1 MITVG
6 GCAAPTSGNV
16 GGDADEAFTVS
27 VHQSRSNVAA
37 RQLSLALTNTS
48 EARIEITAARF
59 RSNQF
64 LSDAVWQKGST
75 TIRPGV
81 TADLP
86 VTLPAADCSATNPE
100 AVVEVTYRPVA
111 DPASEVAGEGS
122 GEGDSRT
129 VFLTPK
135 DPLGQLDP
143 LFAADC
149 LRDTAARVASIA
161 ATTAPRIVSGGER
174 LIAELDLTITPT
186 DDRGSLA
193 VRAVTGTTLFTQLEP
208 ATGAP
213 ADRREVDVAVR
224 ADAPPSVLTLHLAPS
239 RCDPHAIAEDKLGT
253 VFPLEVEVAGGTGE
267 SGGLRTGIVSVAA
280 ADEVRAL
287 LYAFVDEACEW

>member
-1 MITVG
+1 
-6 GCAAPTSGNV
+6 
-16 GGDADEAFTVS
+16 
-27 VHQSRSNVAA
+27 
-37 RQLSLALTNTS
+37 
-48 EARIEITAARF
+48 
-59 RSNQF
+59 
-64 LSDAVWQKGST
+64 
-75 TIRPGV
+75 
-81 TADLP
+81 
-86 VTLPAADCSATNPE
+86 
-100 AVVEVTYRPVA
+100 VA
-111 DPASEVAGEGS
+111 DPASDVAGEGS

-161 ATTAPRIVSGGER
+161 ATTAPRIVSDGKR

-186 DDRGSLA
+186 GDRGSLA
-193 VRAVTGTTLFTQLEP
+193 VRAVTGTTLFTQIEP

-213 ADRREVDVAVR
+213 VDRREVDVAVR
-224 ADAPPSVLTLHLAPS
+224 ADSPPSVLTLHLTPS

-287 LYAFVDEACEW
+287 LYAFVGEACEW